1 MMQTIGLPQRGEAMF
16 RPGSPLMRTA
26 PHLRVVIF
34 LFAAAWAA
42 HFSAAQ
48 CAKPTDPAHCSP
60 WVATWGT
67 AMEEAFNGSAP
78 DVSGQTLRLIVHSS
92 AGGSEARIW
101 LSNRFGVAPI
111 RIGSAHIAVSVDS
124 DTNANPAPNLDQSAI
139 RPGTDRALTFNGDT
153 AVTIPPGATIASD
166 PTKLDVPALA
176 NLAVSLYFPDPTLA
190 TTVHPGA
197 QQSSYLATGDAT
209 GAADLTGKSWTRNSW
224 YFLTGVDVYAPGV
237 SAVAALGDSITDG
250 NHSTLNANRRWPD
263 DLAVRLAQNPAM
275 RKAGVLG
282 VVNVGTSGSRLLF
295 DGDGPNAMARLNW
308 DVLDRSGVHYLILFE
323 GINDIEAQTRNHQP
337 YDALVKQLEW
347 GLAQIATQA
356 HDRGIKVFVAT
367 QMTDCRDFRCIWPE
381 GEKARTAF
389 NEWIRTA
396 KIFDGLIDFDL
407 ITRDPQHPTQ
417 LLGQYN
423 SGDFVHPN
431 DTGYEAMADAIDL
444 GLFTRDAPQP
454 QSTADRMS
462 H

>member
-1 MMQTIGLPQRGEAMF
+1 MIQTIGLPQRGIVMF
-16 RPGSPLMRTA
+16 RPGSPSTRRAWHRWVL
-26 PHLRVVIF
+26 VF
-34 LFAAAWAA
+34 LLAAISTA

-48 CAKPTDPAHCSP
+48 CATVSDFAHCSP

-67 AMEEAFNGSAP
+67 AMEKAFNGSAP
-78 DVSGQTLRLIVHSS
+78 DVTGQTLRLIMHNSV
-92 AGGSEARIW
+92 GGSEARIW

-111 RIGSAHIAVSVDS
+111 RIGSAHIAVSVDPG
-124 DTNANPAPNLDQSAI
+124 TNANPAPNLDQSAI
-139 RPGTDRALTFNGDT
+139 KPVTDRALTFNGDT

-166 PTKLDVPALA
+166 PATLDVPALA
-176 NLAVSLYFPDPTLA
+176 DLAVSLYFPDPTLA
-190 TTVHPGA
+190 TTLHPGA

-209 GAADLTGKSWTRNSW
+209 GAADLTGSSWTRNSW
-224 YFLTGVDVYAPGV
+224 CFLTGVDVYAPGA
-237 SAVAALGDSITDG
+237 SAVVALGDSITDG

-263 DLAVRLAQNPAM
+263 DLAVRLAQNPET

-282 VVNVGTSGSRLLF
+282 VVNAGTSGSRLLL
-295 DGDGPNAMARLNW
+295 DGDGPNAMARLDW
-308 DVLDRSGVHYLILFE
+308 DVLDRSGVRYLILFE
-323 GINDIEAQTRNHQP
+323 GINDIEAQTRSHQP

-367 QMTDCRDFRCIWPE
+367 QMTDCRNFQCTWPE
-381 GEKARTAF
+381 GEKARSAL

-396 KIFDGLIDFDL
+396 KIFDGIIDFDL

-417 LLGQYN
+417 LLQQYN

-431 DTGYEAMADAIDL
+431 DTGYQAMADAIDL
-444 GLFTRDAPQP
+444 SLFTALP
-454 QSTADRMS
+454 
-462 H
+462 

>member
-1 MMQTIGLPQRGEAMF
+1 
-16 RPGSPLMRTA
+16 
-26 PHLRVVIF
+26 
-34 LFAAAWAA
+34 
-42 HFSAAQ
+42 
-48 CAKPTDPAHCSP
+48 
-60 WVATWGT
+60 
-67 AMEEAFNGSAP
+67 MEGAFNGSAP
-78 DVSGQTLRLIVHSS
+78 DVTGQTLRLIVHSS
-92 AGGSEARIW
+92 VGGSKVRIW
-101 LSNRFGVAPI
+101 LSNRFGAAPI
-111 RIGSAHIAVSVDS
+111 RIGSAHIAVSVDPGA
-124 DTNANPAPNLDQSAI
+124 NANPVANLDQSATKP
-139 RPGTDRALTFNGDT
+139 RTDRTLTFNGDT
-153 AVTIPPGATIASD
+153 VVTIPPGATIVSD
-166 PTKLDVPALA
+166 SATLDVPALA

-190 TTVHPGA
+190 ATVHPGA

-209 GAADLTGKSWTRNSW
+209 GAADLTVKSWTRNSW

-263 DLAVRLAQNPAM
+263 DLAVRLKQNPVT

-282 VVNVGTSGSRLLF
+282 VVNVGTSGSRLLR
-295 DGDGPNAMARLNW
+295 DGDGPNALARVNW
-308 DVLDRSGVHYLILFE
+308 DVLDRSGVRYVILFE
-323 GINDIEAQTRNHQP
+323 GINDIEAQTRSHQP

-367 QMTDCRDFRCIWPE
+367 QMTDCRDFQCTWPE
-381 GEKARTAF
+381 GEKARSAL

-417 LLGQYN
+417 LLQQYN

-431 DTGYEAMADAIDL
+431 DAGYQAMADAIDL
-444 GLFTRDAPQP
+444 GLFTSDGPQP
-454 QSTADRMS
+454 
-462 H
+462 

>member
-1 MMQTIGLPQRGEAMF
+1 MMRAIDIQQRGAVMF
-16 RPGSPLMRTA
+16 RSGSPSMRNA
-26 PHLRVVIF
+26 PRLWVLVFLLATIF
-34 LFAAAWAA
+34 TA

-48 CAKPTDPAHCSP
+48 CAKASDSAHCSP

-78 DVSGQTLRLIVHSS
+78 DVTGQSLRLIVHTSV
-92 AGGSEARIW
+92 GGSEARVW
-101 LSNRFGVAPI
+101 LSNRFGVSPI
-111 RIGSAHIAVSVDS
+111 RIGSAHIAVSADP

-139 RPGTDRALTFNGDT
+139 KPGTDRALTFNGDA
-153 AVTIPPGATIASD
+153 AVTIPPGATIVSD
-166 PTKLDVPALA
+166 PATLDVPPLA

-190 TTVHPGA
+190 TTLHPGA

-209 GAADLTGKSWTRNSW
+209 GATDLTGKSWTRNSW
-224 YFLTGVDVYAPGV
+224 YFLTGIDVYAPGA
-237 SAVAALGDSITDG
+237 SAVVALGDSITDG

-263 DLAVRLAQNPAM
+263 DLAVRLAQNPVT
-275 RKAGVLG
+275 RKTGVLG
-282 VVNVGTSGSRLLF
+282 VVNVGTSGSRLLL

-308 DVLDRSGVHYLILFE
+308 DVLDRSGVRYLILLE
-323 GINDIEAQTRNHQP
+323 GINDIEAQTRIHQP
-337 YDALVKQLEW
+337 YDELVKQLEW

-367 QMTDCRDFRCIWPE
+367 QMTDCRDFHCTWPE

-389 NEWIRTA
+389 NEWTRA
-396 KIFDGLIDFDL
+396 SKLFDGLIDFDL

-417 LLGQYN
+417 LLQQYN

-431 DTGYEAMADAIDL
+431 DTGYQAMADAIDL
-444 GLFTRDAPQP
+444 GLF
-454 QSTADRMS
+454 
-462 H
+462 